1 MLCCVHASGGSFLT
15 QQLLKSIFPIRIFHP
30 GEKEPDL
37 KCAPLIYLFLN
48 NHVTPEHLPAARCHP
63 QTCSQSPGSSRSPVC
78 HIPRRLTAGEQQG
91 ATSAR
96 ERPDGR
102 GRSAWHRD
110 RGRGR
115 GRSAPP
121 AGTGA
126 APPRERPAR
135 AARSQQRWRGRS
147 RINRDEINRNK

>member
-48 NHVTPEHLPAARCHP
+48 KPVTPEHLPAAPCRP

-96 ERPDGR
+96 ERPDRR

-110 RGRGR
+110 RGR

-135 AARSQQRWRGRS
+135 AARSQQRWRGGS